1 LDAITGVCDAS
12 IKHYEQI
19 LNTVERLRYDSPNI
33 RQEVVC
39 GMQKLQQVKRRF
51 EEVDG
56 LQEATDQGNLATS
69 ADEERYQNT
78 MEYVEKYKN
87 PEVLRVQ
94 FIRFKAISS
103 FSSVHF
109 YLRSKENMNKTFE
122 LLSIITVSK

>member
-1 LDAITGVCDAS
+1 MDAIIGVCDAS

-56 LQEATDQGNLATS
+56 LQEPTDQGNLATS
-69 ADEERYQNT
+69 ADEERYQDT
-78 MEYVEKYKN
+78 MEYVEKYIFS
-87 PEVLRVQ
+87 VILVQ
-94 FIRFKAISS
+94 GPC
-103 FSSVHF
+103 
-109 YLRSKENMNKTFE
+109 
-122 LLSIITVSK
+122 